1 MANNRRNA
9 DPAEGSRDT
18 IEHELQNRDQDN
30 KAPTPPSQAEE
41 NRSGAVDEKEER
53 VRRRAYEIWEREG
66 GIDGDHERHWEQA
79 TSEIEEEERLGS

>member
-9 DPAEGSRDT
+9 DPAEGSQDT
-18 IEHELQNRDQDN
+18 IERELQNRDEDN
-30 KAPTPPSQAEE
+30 KPSTSPSQAEE
-41 NRSGAVDEKEER
+41 NRSGAADVKEQR

>member
-9 DPAEGSRDT
+9 DPAEGSQDT
-18 IEHELQNRDQDN
+18 IERELQNRDEDN
-30 KAPTPPSQAEE
+30 KPSTSPSQAEE
-41 NRSGAVDEKEER
+41 NRSGAADVKEER

-66 GIDGDHERHWEQA
+66 GIDGDQA

>member
-1 MANNRRNA
+1 MGNNRRNA

-18 IEHELQNRDQDN
+18 IEHELQNRDEDN
-30 KAPTPPSQAEE
+30 EASTSMSQAEE
-41 NRSGAVDEKEER
+41 NRSGAADEKEER

-66 GIDGDHERHWEQA
+66 GIQGDHERHWEQA